1 MKILNRSRTVKCEQ
15 MQHENPPLLKVED
28 VTKRFGGVTALEKI
42 SFRVEKGQIVSIIGP
57 NGAGKTTL
65 FNCITGVASPDEGNV
80 SFGELQSVLNSLQ
93 PYDIAALGVT
103 RTFQTIRLFKNMT
116 ALENVMV
123 GAHVRTWPHLYDAL
137 FRTRRVCVAE
147 KKLREHAHR
156 LLDFFGLDGKAQE
169 QAKNLA
175 YGHQRRLEMARAL
188 ASEPKLILLDEPVA
202 GMNPKEKEE
211 FLDLIRAI
219 RSKGVTILLIEHDMK
234 VVMPISDHI
243 VVLDYGKKIAE
254 GTPKQIQSN
263 SKVIE
268 AYLGIGKSDD
278 DFSGEN

>member
-1 MKILNRSRTVKCEQ
+1 MRRSKTVKCKQ
-15 MQHENPPLLKVED
+15 VKHENPPLLKVEN

-42 SFRVEKGQIVSIIGP
+42 SFEVEKSRIVSIIGP

-65 FNCITGVASPDEGNV
+65 FNCITGVYTPDEGLI
-80 SFGELQSVLNSLQ
+80 SFGELQSVLNKLE
-93 PYDIAALGVT
+93 PYSIAALGLT

-137 FRTRRVCVAE
+137 FRTRRVVVAE
-147 KKLREHAHR
+147 KKLCEHAHR
-156 LLDFFGLDGKAQE
+156 LLDFFGLGGKANE
-169 QAKNLA
+169 LAKNLA

-219 RSKGVTILLIEHDMK
+219 RAKGVTILLIEHDMK

-254 GTPKQIQSN
+254 GTPRQIQSN
-263 SKVIE
+263 AKVIE
-268 AYLGIGKSDD
+268 AYLGKGHSENE
-278 DFSGEN
+278 FSGEN